1 MTNKITIIEKDRK
14 IHCEILKQNNLIEC
28 SFKELETWSEIHHDL
43 FNELIA
49 IFQNYEHKN
58 GLFEDMNRRIY
69 VRRTTLEKNI
79 NIRRKSNQEIFEL
92 LKKMRDTSFVIKG
105 IYQSNGYKTTA
116 AISFFNYVYL
126 HEKPG
131 KESYFEIEYT
141 ELFAMLCHKNYSLK
155 YGNYCKLNLQ
165 KTISLKSKYAKALYE
180 LIESNKYKKQFTFK
194 EEELKSLLR
203 YDVKHY
209 RFAGLVREIEKV
221 YKVVNSNVKFTYTAH
236 KETKSLT
243 FKIEK

>member
-92 LKKMRDTSFVIKG
+92 LKKKG
-105 IYQSNGYKTTA
+105 
-116 AISFFNYVYL
+116 
-126 HEKPG
+126 
-131 KESYFEIEYT
+131 
-141 ELFAMLCHKNYSLK
+141 
-155 YGNYCKLNLQ
+155 
-165 KTISLKSKYAKALYE
+165 
-180 LIESNKYKKQFTFK
+180 
-194 EEELKSLLR
+194 
-203 YDVKHY
+203 
-209 RFAGLVREIEKV
+209 
-221 YKVVNSNVKFTYTAH
+221 
-236 KETKSLT
+236 
-243 FKIEK
+243 